1 MHTVDVSRED
11 WPRFLREFSSIHDGW
26 LVSLEVMDA
35 DLGVQPQLRSV
46 PLRGVVAETTSREP
60 SIIIAGG
67 RAEDGHITHT
77 VHEPTHVRVERTPE
91 GADVALEI
99 ESADGVR
106 TLVRFKTVA
115 LPETVDGVARLI

>member
-1 MHTVDVSRED
+1 MYTVDVSRED

-26 LVSLEVMDA
+26 LISLDVMDP

-46 PLRGVVAETTSREP
+46 PLRGVVAETRSSDP
-60 SIIIAGG
+60 SIVIAGG
-67 RAEDGHITHT
+67 RAEGGHMTHT

-99 ESADGVR
+99 ESADGVKA
-106 TLVRFKTVA
+106 LLRFKTVA
-115 LPETVDGVARLI
+115 LPETVDGVARLL